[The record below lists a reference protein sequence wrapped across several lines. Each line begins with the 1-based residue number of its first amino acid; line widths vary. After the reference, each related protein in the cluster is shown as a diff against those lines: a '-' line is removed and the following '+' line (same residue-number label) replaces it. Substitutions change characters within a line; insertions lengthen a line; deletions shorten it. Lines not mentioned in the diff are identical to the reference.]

1 MGVLFTDSAPLA
13 DRVEEELSSLVRGLE
28 RAQIIREANCCVVVA
43 ESIDQAV
50 SFADDFAPEHLL
62 IVTEDSARVAEAV
75 RNAGAVFVG
84 PYATVPLG
92 DYTAGP
98 NHTLPT
104 SGAARF
110 ASPLGVHTF
119 LKRTSVLSLSRGDVE
134 TLHDAT
140 VRLAH
145 LEGLGAHAHAVE
157 VRLE

>member
-1 MGVLFTDSAPLA
+1 RGAPRLA
-13 DRVEEELSSLVRGLE
+13 DRREEELSCLGRGRG
-28 RAQIIREANCCVVVA
+28 RAQITREANCCVVVA
-43 ESIDQAV
+43 ESTAQAA

-62 IVTEDSARVAEAV
+62 IVTEGSARVAEAV

-92 DYTAGP
+92 DYTAGS

-119 LKRTSVLSLSRGDVE
+119 LQRTGVL
-134 TLHDAT
+134 
-140 VRLAH
+140 RLP
-145 LEGLGAHAHAVE
+145 
-157 VRLE
+157 RR